1 MSTVSLAQESA
12 VHALSIKNSTEEFP
26 MYSGIVGT
34 VKLDDALLE
43 REIARILQLGH
54 VQEDYSEYRFGIWQ
68 HYVLWNGT
76 GRQAD
81 SLVRGVDGGA
91 LQTELGIQFEYLN
104 SVIEENFYTDKIK
117 MVRANLLR
125 DALLIPHRDYV
136 EFKEDSNRLAR
147 VHIPVQTHPQALH
160 SENAHVFHM
169 RKGEIW
175 MLRVDHV
182 HSACNT
188 SEVPRISIVIDVCT
202 DGAPL
207 ESVLR
212 HPLNGGSKVEPI
224 LIKRDQIDDD
234 FLQGVWSLRHT
245 MNEANYKDIVMFLA
259 RIHFYKDVD
268 SSCFFDWLIE
278 ISRGSGN
285 TALLEKSIR
294 YKNYLIAGRE
304 LEERFAL

>member
-1 MSTVSLAQESA
+1 MSTVSLTQESA
-12 VHALSIKNSTEEFP
+12 HHFLSIKKSTEECP
-26 MYSGIVGT
+26 IYSGIVGA

-43 REIARILQLGH
+43 KEIATILQLGH
-54 VQEDYSEYRFGIWQ
+54 VQEDYSEYRFGTWQ

-76 GRQAD
+76 GRQVD
-81 SLVRGVDGGA
+81 SVVRGVEGGA
-91 LQTELGIQFEYLN
+91 LRTELGKQFEYLN
-104 SVIEENFYTDKIK
+104 SVIEETFYTDKIK

-136 EFKEDSNRLAR
+136 EFKEDSDRLAR
-147 VHIPVQTHPQALH
+147 VHIPIQTHPQALH
-160 SENAHVFHM
+160 SENGHVFHM
-169 RKGEIW
+169 RKGELW
-175 MLRVDHV
+175 SLRVDHV

-188 SEVPRISIVIDVCT
+188 SEVPRISIVIDVCP

-212 HPLNGGSKVEPI
+212 HPLNGSSKVEPM

-285 TALLEKSIR
+285 KALLEKSIR

-304 LEERFAL
+304 LEERFPL

>member
-1 MSTVSLAQESA
+1 MRPVSLAHES
-12 VHALSIKNSTEEFP
+12 VYHSLSRKNSTEECP

-43 REIARILQLGH
+43 REIAKILQVGH
-54 VQEDYSEYRFGIWQ
+54 VKEEYSEYRFGTWQ
-68 HYVLWNGT
+68 NYVLWNGT

-81 SLVRGVDGGA
+81 SLFRGVQGGA
-91 LQTELGIQFEYLN
+91 LRTELGAQFEYLN
-104 SVIEENFYTDKIK
+104 SVIEENLFTDKIK
-117 MVRANLLR
+117 MVRANLLQ
-125 DALLIPHRDYV
+125 DALLIPHCDYV
-136 EFKEDSNRLAR
+136 EFKKDSDRLAR
-147 VHIPVQTHPQALH
+147 LHIPLQTNPQALH
-160 SENAHVFHM
+160 SENGHVFHM

-175 MLRVDHV
+175 TLRVDHV
-182 HSACNT
+182 HSACNP
-188 SEVPRISIVIDVCT
+188 SDVPRISIVIDVCL

-207 ESVLR
+207 ESILR
-212 HPLNGGSKVEPI
+212 RPLNGESKVKPM
-224 LIKRDQIDDD
+224 LIKRDQVDDD
-234 FLQGVWSLRHT
+234 FLQSVWSLKHVI
-245 MNEANYKDIVMFLA
+245 NETNYKDIVMFLS

-268 SSCFFDWLIE
+268 SNCFFDWLIE

>member
-1 MSTVSLAQESA
+1 MSTVSPAQES
-12 VHALSIKNSTEEFP
+12 VYHSLLRKNSIEECP

-43 REIARILQLGH
+43 REIAKILQAGH
-54 VQEDYSEYRFGIWQ
+54 VKEEYSEYRFGSWQ
-68 HYVLWNGT
+68 NYILWNGT

-81 SLVRGVDGGA
+81 SLFRGVQGGA
-91 LQTELGIQFEYLN
+91 LRTELGAQFEYLN
-104 SVIEENFYTDKIK
+104 SVIEENFFTGKIK
-117 MVRANLLR
+117 MVRANLLQ

-136 EFKEDSNRLAR
+136 EFKKDSDRLAR
-147 VHIPVQTHPQALH
+147 LHIPLQTNPQALH
-160 SENAHVFHM
+160 SENGHVFHM

-175 MLRVDHV
+175 ILRVDQV
-182 HSACNT
+182 HSACNP
-188 SEVPRISIVIDVCT
+188 SEVPRISIVIDVCL
-202 DGAPL
+202 DGTPL

-212 HPLNGGSKVEPI
+212 NPLNGESQVKPM

-234 FLQGVWSLRHT
+234 FLQSVWSLERVIS
-245 MNEANYKDIVMFLA
+245 EANYKDIVMFLS

-268 SSCFFDWLIE
+268 STCFFDWLIE

-285 TALLEKSIR
+285 RALLEKSIR

>member
-1 MSTVSLAQESA
+1 VSTVSRTQESA
-12 VHALSIKNSTEEFP
+12 VHSLSTKSSTEEFP

-43 REIARILQLGH
+43 KEVSRILQLGR
-54 VQEDYSEYRFGIWQ
+54 VYEDYSEYRFGTWQ

-81 SLVRGVDGGA
+81 SVVRGVDGGA
-91 LQTELGIQFEYLN
+91 LRTELGVQFEYLN

-136 EFKEDSNRLAR
+136 EFKEDSARLAR
-147 VHIPVQTHPQALH
+147 VHIPIKTHPEALH

-175 MLRVDHV
+175 TLCVDHV
-182 HSACNT
+182 HSACNP
-188 SEVPRISIVIDVCT
+188 SEVPRLSIVIDVCP

-212 HPLNGGSKVEPI
+212 HPLNGDSNVQPM
-224 LIKRDQIDDD
+224 LIEREGIDDD
-234 FLQGVWSLRHT
+234 FLEGVWALRHT

-294 YKNYLIAGRE
+294 YKNYLIARRE
-304 LEERFAL
+304 LDERFPL

>member
-1 MSTVSLAQESA
+1 MSTVSRTQES
-12 VHALSIKNSTEEFP
+12 VHSLSTKSSTEEFP
-26 MYSGIVGT
+26 MYSEIVGK

-43 REIARILQLGH
+43 GEVARILQLGH
-54 VQEDYSEYRFGIWQ
+54 VYEDYSEYRFGTWQ

-76 GRQAD
+76 GRQVD

-91 LQTELGIQFEYLN
+91 LQTELGRQFEYLN

-136 EFKEDSNRLAR
+136 EFKEDSTRLAR
-147 VHIPVQTHPQALH
+147 VHIPIHTHPEALH

-175 MLRVDHV
+175 TLRVDHV
-182 HSACNT
+182 HSACNP
-188 SEVPRISIVIDVCT
+188 SEVSRLSIVIDVCP

-212 HPLNGGSKVEPI
+212 HPLNGDSKVQPMM
-224 LIKRDQIDDD
+224 IKREQIDDD
-234 FLQGVWSLRHT
+234 FLEGVWSLRHT

-294 YKNYLIAGRE
+294 YKNYLIARRE
-304 LEERFAL
+304 LDERFPL